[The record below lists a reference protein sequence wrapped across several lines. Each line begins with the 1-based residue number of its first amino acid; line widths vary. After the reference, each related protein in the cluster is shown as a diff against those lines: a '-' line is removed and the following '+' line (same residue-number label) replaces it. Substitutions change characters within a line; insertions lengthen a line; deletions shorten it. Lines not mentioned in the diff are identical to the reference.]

1 MKNSKIFTET
11 FEVEDHEFKESFID
25 SKGETWSATCD
36 AEIEFSTNHWE
47 SLSARDDEMEVNV
60 YSSKISNLVLLN
72 GEEEK
77 KEDQIPL
84 EATKFFTKAFTLI
97 QEDFCD
103 DISQMIYDR
112 GGSGAAE
119 DDDYN
124 EDED

>member
-77 KEDQIPL
+77 NP
-84 EATKFFTKAFTLI
+84 TFPSNMTLY
-97 QEDFCD
+97 
-103 DISQMIYDR
+103 ISAGLVGI
-112 GGSGAAE
+112 SWLAL
-119 DDDYN
+119 
-124 EDED
+124 